1 MHPTFKQLG
10 LNLPVV
16 QAPMAGV
23 QDAELTI
30 AVSKAGGL
38 GSLPC
43 AMLTPETVESEVARI
58 RAATSNPFNLNFF
71 CHTMPDVTD
80 TANYLIGVGSLQ
92 RIIKS
97 MASMSTRSTMA
108 LCAAPSVQSLLR
120 W

>member
-43 AMLTPETVESEVARI
+43 AMLTPETVES
-58 RAATSNPFNLNFF
+58 
-71 CHTMPDVTD
+71 D
-80 TANYLIGVGSLQ
+80 
-92 RIIKS
+92 
-97 MASMSTRSTMA
+97 
-108 LCAAPSVQSLLR
+108 
-120 W
+120 